1 MRADLFLSQK
11 LNISRNQASELI
23 KNGKVKINFKE
34 VNKASFEVLDEN
46 ACFEVD
52 EKIYVSRA
60 ALKLKAYLQDRTFPD
75 FSVLDVGSS
84 TGGFMQILL
93 EKGAKKVV
101 GVDVG
106 EGQLSPILK
115 ENPKVESFEKSDIR
129 TFSYPEKFDLVSV
142 DISFISLLK
151 VLPDILN
158 FAKDKIIFLFKPQ
171 FEVGKEAKRDKN
183 GVVKDAKAVKI
194 AQTKFETAVCKA
206 GFKLINFEASKV
218 SGKEGNEEFF
228 YEFERAK

>member
-1 MRADLFLSQK
+1 MRADLFLSKK

-23 KNGKVKINFKE
+23 KNSKVKINSQQITK
-34 VNKASFEVLDEN
+34 VS
-46 ACFEVD
+46 FEVD
-52 EKIYVSRA
+52 ENAEVEVDETIYVSRA
-60 ALKLKAYLQDRTFPD
+60 ALKLKAYLQDRIFPD
-75 FSVLDVGSS
+75 ISVLDIGSS

-106 EGQLSPILK
+106 EGQLSPLLR
-115 ENPKVESFEKSDIR
+115 ENPKVESFEKTDIR
-129 TFSYPEKFDLVSV
+129 AFSYPENFPLVTV
-142 DISFISLLK
+142 DISFISLLN
-151 VLPDILN
+151 VLPEILN
-158 FAKDKIIFLFKPQ
+158 FAQDRIIFLFKPQ

-183 GVVKDAKAVKI
+183 GVVKDAKAIKI

-206 GFKLINFEASKV
+206 GFKLLNFEASKL
-218 SGKEGNEEFF
+218 SGKDGNEEFF